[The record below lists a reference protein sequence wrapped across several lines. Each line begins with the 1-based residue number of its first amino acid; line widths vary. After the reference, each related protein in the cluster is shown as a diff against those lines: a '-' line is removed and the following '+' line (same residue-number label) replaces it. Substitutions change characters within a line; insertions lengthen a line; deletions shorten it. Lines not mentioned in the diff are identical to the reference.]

1 MAFAGPRSQSL
12 DLFSTPGP
20 TDGDPMNSAMLGNR
34 TREASL
40 HLTSDTMTPC
50 NRTRALPGAQSTSSH
65 VGNAPVDASL
75 PESNRMDTD
84 RTLSDEETAVNDEEG
99 WTPYT
104 RRKPQRKIEP
114 SQLRTE
120 RISRPHYILSIR
132 PLNKTHVHNIPKQ
145 AITTALELT
154 ARNWQISNLALYR
167 YDPVANCV
175 KVTVRDEQHAD
186 KLSKVTTLTGKTQG
200 KERTYAVQI
209 ERMPDRRPKGSKGV
223 IKVRPDQSLD
233 YIMDHLR
240 CETATILD
248 AKRLG
253 KSDML
258 LITFDT
264 EKPPYKIVFDYE
276 LVRVYDYRPKHIVCF
291 NCHGLDHIAKHC
303 PEDSVCRDCG
313 RPQHP
318 PDPDCIGDL
327 FCVACQKPGHISLN
341 SACPSRLIQAPP
353 EATTR
358 NENSKAVTWATVAK
372 SKTTSDQTKPQVNEY
387 QRQIDELRRENQ
399 QLRIKLEQLAMQ
411 LSTQSSVSGEIVTET
426 TSSTTQRK
434 PRSRTRTPRARSSTP
449 KRRPMPK
456 VSMPSNDMSIA
467 QILGILR
474 QERHTESRKL
484 ESSFREELTTLTT
497 TFHETLEA
505 VMTELRQI
513 TQRDDVK
520 RRKLPTEGK

>member
-1 MAFAGPRSQSL
+1 MSNKVQCRI
-12 DLFSTPGP
+12 DY
-20 TDGDPMNSAMLGNR
+20 DD
-34 TREASL
+34 
-40 HLTSDTMTPC
+40 SDDDDD
-50 NRTRALPGAQSTSSH
+50 
-65 VGNAPVDASL
+65 GNA
-75 PESNRMDTD
+75 RG
-84 RTLSDEETAVNDEEG
+84 AVNTMRSVRYYYSPPARLCSPWCSGALSCRRRQMTCEV
-99 WTPYT
+99 PK
-104 RRKPQRKIEP
+104 RKP
-114 SQLRTE
+114 
-120 RISRPHYILSIR
+120 
-132 PLNKTHVHNIPKQ
+132 
-145 AITTALELT
+145 
-154 ARNWQISNLALYR
+154 
-167 YDPVANCV
+167 V
-175 KVTVRDEQHAD
+175 KVQCRGEVSVRSGSFFEGSRLTLPQLM
-186 KLSKVTTLTGKTQG
+186 KIIYLWCQNLSCAVIQWETDVASKAQG

-233 YIMDHLR
+233 YIMDNLR

-303 PEDSVCRDCG
+303 PEDLVCRDCG

-318 PDPDCIGDL
+318 PDPDCIEDL
-327 FCVACQKPGHISLN
+327 FCVAYQKPGHISLN

-358 NENSKAVTWATVAK
+358 NENSKA
-372 SKTTSDQTKPQVNEY
+372 
-387 QRQIDELRRENQ
+387 
-399 QLRIKLEQLAMQ
+399 LRIKLEQLATQ
-411 LSTQSSVSGEIVTET
+411 LSTQSSVSGEIVTEP

-456 VSMPSNDMSIA
+456 VSMPTNDMSIA

-474 QERHTESRKL
+474 QERHTESRKR
-484 ESSFREELTTLTT
+484 ENSFREELTTLTT
-497 TFHETLEA
+497 TFHEQLEA
-505 VMTELRQI
+505 VMTEVRQI
-513 TQRDDVK
+513 IQRDDVK